1 MPDHCNGK
9 AGKSLGSSG
18 DMAVAQSTLT
28 NAKTLCQPETVTRR
42 VDLSGRAF
50 SDVDRTGDTDFFI
63 SYLDKAKEEFAR
75 VKSVSCGLL
84 RLQSGEKVL
93 DEALNF

>member
-1 MPDHCNGK
+1 
-9 AGKSLGSSG
+9 
-18 DMAVAQSTLT
+18 MAVAQSTLT